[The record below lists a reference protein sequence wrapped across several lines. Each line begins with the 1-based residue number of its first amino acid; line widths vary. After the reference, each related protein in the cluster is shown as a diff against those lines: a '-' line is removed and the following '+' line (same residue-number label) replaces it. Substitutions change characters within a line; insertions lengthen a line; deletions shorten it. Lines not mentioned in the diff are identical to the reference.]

1 MYLALDVISLNRS
14 VTICAANG
22 LHFFVHP
29 VCCSSE
35 RASLQKKVLTRTI
48 STKQAKSMKIS
59 KLNESIKFIFPA
71 YEFAKLQ
78 KPFIVLPYYFPG
90 SNLGRSQ
97 SDLVGTK
104 QLFCLGIK
112 FQFNTHSYFTIYQSS
127 TVLILFR

>member
-1 MYLALDVISLNRS
+1 
-14 VTICAANG
+14 
-22 LHFFVHP
+22 
-29 VCCSSE
+29 
-35 RASLQKKVLTRTI
+35 
-48 STKQAKSMKIS
+48 MKIS

-71 YEFAKLQ
+71 YEFAKLE